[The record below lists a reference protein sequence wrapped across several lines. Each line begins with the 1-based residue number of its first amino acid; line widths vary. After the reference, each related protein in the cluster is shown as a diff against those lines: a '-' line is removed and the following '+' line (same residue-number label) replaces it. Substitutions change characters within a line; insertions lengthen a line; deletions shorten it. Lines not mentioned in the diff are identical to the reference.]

1 MAELRFSI
9 RTGDRKRFERATAK
23 NVQQFVDEL
32 GRSFLRGAQR
42 DSKWPVLTGASRRG
56 FYVKGNNA
64 GFEILN
70 REEYAAAVE
79 AGTRRR
85 DGGQFIRKW
94 WDDNR
99 DQVVSDA
106 VDKAFEE

>member
-9 RTGDRKRFERATAK
+9 RTGDRKRFEQATAK
-23 NVQQFVDEL
+23 NVQDFVDEL

-64 GFEILN
+64 GFEIRN
-70 REEYAAAVE
+70 REEYAEAVE
-79 AGTRRR
+79 EGSRRK

-94 WDDNR
+94 WERNR
-99 DQVVSDA
+99 DRVVSDA